1 MLRGGDDVAVVGR
14 VAAAMAAVAVARR
27 AAAGV
32 RLCHWCVGWAWWSV
46 VGALASEGLVEGRV
60 VGVRGGILVGEVN
73 GEWVVSG
80 GLVGWW
86 VMGWGINVVYQG
98 EIK

>member
-32 RLCHWCVGWAWWSV
+32 RLCHWCVGWAWWSAV
-46 VGALASEGLVEGRV
+46 RAGVGALASEGL
-60 VGVRGGILVGEVN
+60 VRGGILVGEVN